1 MNSYQCPENKEEI
14 CALFGKAG
22 KCELCDGSMYFEP
35 KKIKPRPQMRTQK
48 KSSRMGA
55 RFEEENHQKNVAMF
69 NKASC
74 FMTPNSGAGDKYK
87 GDEWINGFCT
97 VMQELKTNVKPK
109 ISRGSKTYTC
119 KRDELEK
126 VKREGKEANVE
137 FAYLKFR
144 FLESDS
150 DTYSIISDDI
160 MDSVITT
167 LITDREKVNRI
178 NEYIDY
184 HEKREKY
191 LKNKVLMLESRNHE
205 LERILEE
212 LRPDSTKLI
221 KERGD
226 S

>member
-1 MNSYQCPENKEEI
+1 MSNFQCPENKEEI
-14 CALFGKAG
+14 CALFGKVG

-48 KSSRMGA
+48 KSNRMGS
-55 RFEEENHQKNVAMF
+55 RFEEENHQKNLAML
-69 NKASC
+69 NKSSC

-97 VMQELKTNVKPK
+97 IMQELKTNVKPK

-150 DTYSIISDDI
+150 DTYSIISDEV

-167 LITDREKVNRI
+167 LIADREKVNKI

-184 HEKREKY
+184 YEKREKY
-191 LKNKVLMLESRNHE
+191 LKNKVLMLESRNQE
-205 LERILEE
+205 LERILKE
-212 LRPDSTKLI
+212 LRPDASKLLE
-221 KERGD
+221 ERRD

>member
-1 MNSYQCPENKEEI
+1 MNSYQCPENREEI

-55 RFEEENHQKNVAMF
+55 KFEEENHQKNVAMF
-69 NKASC
+69 NKVSC

-126 VKREGKEANVE
+126 LKREGKEANVE

-150 DTYSIISDDI
+150 ETYSIISDDI

-167 LITDREKVNRI
+167 LIADREKVNKI

-184 HEKREKY
+184 YEKREKY
-191 LKNKVLMLESRNHE
+191 LKNKILMLESRNQE

-212 LRPDSTKLI
+212 LRPNANELL
-221 KERGD
+221 KERRG

>member
-1 MNSYQCPENKEEI
+1 
-14 CALFGKAG
+14 
-22 KCELCDGSMYFEP
+22 
-35 KKIKPRPQMRTQK
+35 
-48 KSSRMGA
+48 
-55 RFEEENHQKNVAMF
+55 
-69 NKASC
+69 
-74 FMTPNSGAGDKYK
+74 MTPNSGAGDKYK
-87 GDEWINGFCT
+87 GDEWINGLCT
-97 VMQELKTNVKPK
+97 VIQELKTNVKPK

-150 DTYSIISDDI
+150 ETYSIISDDI

-167 LITDREKVNRI
+167 LIADREKVNRI
-178 NEYIDY
+178 NDYIDY
-184 HEKREKY
+184 YEKREKY
-191 LKNKVLMLESRNHE
+191 LKNKMLMLESRNQE

-212 LRPDSTKLI
+212 LRPDSNKLLE
-221 KERGD
+221 ERRG

>member
-1 MNSYQCPENKEEI
+1 MNNFVCPEKKENI
-14 CALFGKAG
+14 CALFGKVG

-35 KKIKPRPQMRTQK
+35 KKTKKPAKMRTQK
-48 KSSRMGA
+48 KSNRMGA
-55 RFEEENHQKNVAMF
+55 KFEEENHQKNLALF
-69 NKASC
+69 GQDLC

-119 KRDELEK
+119 RRDELEK

-150 DTYSIISDDI
+150 DTYAIINDEIIDSIIA
-160 MDSVITT
+160 T
-167 LITDREKVNRI
+167 LQADRKKVNDI
-178 NEYIDY
+178 NAYIEYY
-184 HEKREKY
+184 EQRENY
-191 LKNKVLMLESRNHE
+191 LKSKILMLETRNKE
-205 LERILEE
+205 LESVLEK
-212 LRPDSTKLI
+212 LKPDKDKLKI
-221 KERGD
+221 NEA
-226 S
+226 